1 METGADITGQEIA
14 GHAITDLVTGIV
26 LLLLVAAVTTMVS
39 KRVDKL
45 PLTILLVFVGMA
57 ISAFGQN
64 VPGLSLLTDFRL
76 TPELV
81 LFVFIPTLIFESAF
95 NLDARQ
101 VSANIWP
108 ILTLAIP
115 GLLISTGII
124 GFVFSMLTPF
134 DLMVSLLL
142 GAILSATDPVA
153 VIAIFRQL
161 GVPERLTILVEG
173 ESLFND
179 ATSLVLAT
187 ILIGLV
193 AAGGFTSDVL
203 VDGTGEFLVVFFG
216 GVIVGWVLAWL
227 AGNILGDIQSDAGI
241 QITITT
247 ILAYFS
253 FIIAEHAFHVS
264 GIMAVVAAGLIMGSS
279 WGKSKISPDTAEFM
293 EQFWEYLAYVANA
306 LIFLMVG
313 LQIDLL
319 VLWQSID
326 LIAVVIFAM
335 LVSRAFVVFGVV
347 PLVGKVPGAES
358 IGMPFR
364 MVMYWGGLR
373 GAIALAIV
381 LSLPPFDYKDTL
393 ISLVMGA
400 VLFTLV
406 VQGLSIEKLV
416 KILKLD
422 ALSKADNLAKL
433 EGDRNARQE
442 GLTRLDALAG
452 DGLFSPR
459 IAENIRERCER
470 HLRELNLEIARIN
483 AGMSQAEM
491 AKVLAMRCLAREK
504 ARIYELFSRGLINE
518 WAFRELDHTVA
529 VQIDEVRHR
538 GLMPTAEIKVPI
550 TQAISKWLTG
560 SLSPIPGFHRLLERL
575 STQRVIRD
583 YDAAWGRYRSANS
596 VLHGL
601 DQMAVEGDIDSTTT
615 LQLRQVYE
623 EILQVSKAQIDEVAE
638 QYPEFVEAMQEQL
651 GQRLLLV
658 AEHESVEHAAE
669 LGMLQ
674 EGIAEKI
681 LEDQAER
688 IRQLKQDDISA
699 CFEIEVTEILRKVPM
714 FQGVGDRERVL
725 IGAVLRPRTVPRGT
739 DIIRQG
745 EEGDSMFLIARGI
758 ANVRITDQG
767 QVNQVATLYA
777 GSFFG
782 ESALLHRTPRNATI
796 VAATPCS
803 LYELKR
809 KDLDRFLTEFPA
821 IKQAVIEID
830 RARLSSNT
838 VTGYHTPTTHP
849 AEQAD

>member
-1 METGADITGQEIA
+1 ME
-14 GHAITDLVTGIV
+14 HAIEEGAHHIADLVTGIV
-26 LLLLVAAVTTMVS
+26 LLLLVAAVTTMIS
-39 KRVDKL
+39 KRIDKL
-45 PLTILLVFVGMA
+45 PLTILLVFVGIA
-57 ISAFGQN
+57 ISAFGHD
-64 VPGLSLLTDFRL
+64 VPGLSILSGFHL

-124 GFVFSMLTPF
+124 GFIFSMLTPF
-134 DLMVSLLL
+134 DLLVSLLL

-153 VIAIFRQL
+153 VIAIFKQL

-193 AAGGFTSDVL
+193 AAGGFSSDVFL
-203 VDGTGEFLVVFFG
+203 SGTGEFLVVFFG
-216 GVIVGWVLAWL
+216 GVLVGWILAL
-227 AGNILGDIQSDAGI
+227 MAGYTLSGIESDPAI
-241 QITITT
+241 EITMTT

-253 FIIAEHAFHVS
+253 FVIAEHVFHVS
-264 GIMAVVAAGLIMGSS
+264 GIMAVVAAGIIMGSS
-279 WGKSKISPDTAEFM
+279 WGKSKISPDSAEFM
-293 EQFWEYLAYVANA
+293 EHFWEYLAYVANA

-313 LQIDLL
+313 LQIDLV
-319 VLWQSID
+319 VLWDSID
-326 LIAVVIFAM
+326 LIAIVVFAM
-335 LVSRAFVVFGVV
+335 LVSRAIVVFGVV
-347 PLVGKVPGAES
+347 PLLGKLPGSEA

-406 VQGLSIEKLV
+406 VQGLSIERLV
-416 KILKLD
+416 KFFGLD
-422 ALSKADNLAKL
+422 ELSKSDTLAKL

-442 GLTRLDALAG
+442 GLTRLNALAEG
-452 DGLFSPR
+452 GMFSAR
-459 IAENIRERCER
+459 IADNIRERCER
-470 HLRELNLEIARIN
+470 NLRELEEEITRIN
-483 AGMSQAEM
+483 ADMSPQESAR
-491 AKVLAMRCLAREK
+491 VLAMRCLAREK
-504 ARIYELFSRGLINE
+504 ARIYELFSKGLINE
-518 WAFRELDHTVA
+518 WAFRELDYTVA

-538 GLMPTAEIKVPI
+538 GLMPTAETTASV
-550 TQAISKWLTG
+550 TQAAGRLMLNGLMALPG
-560 SLSPIPGFHRLLERL
+560 SHGVVEQL
-575 STQRVIRD
+575 STQRIIRD
-583 YDAAWGRYRSANS
+583 YDVAWGRYRSANS
-596 VLHGL
+596 VLSSL
-601 DQMAVEGDIDSTTT
+601 DQIAGEGKIDSDTT
-615 LQLRQVYE
+615 QALRDVYE
-623 EILQVSKAQIDEVAE
+623 TIRSDAKSQIDEVAE
-638 QYPEFVEAMQEQL
+638 QYPEFVESIQEQI

-669 LGMLQ
+669 HGMLQ

-681 LEDQAER
+681 LKDQAER
-688 IRQLKQDDISA
+688 IRQLKNDDVSS

-714 FQGVGDRERVL
+714 FEGVGDMERELIGRVL
-725 IGAVLRPRTVPRGT
+725 ASKTVPRGT
-739 DIIRQG
+739 AIIRQG
-745 EEGDSMFLIARGI
+745 AEGDSMFLIARGI
-758 ANVRITDQG
+758 ANVQIEEHGTQ
-767 QVNQVATLYA
+767 NQVATLYA
-777 GSFFG
+777 GDFFG
-782 ESALLHRTPRNATI
+782 ESALLHSSPRNATI

-809 KDLDRFLTEFPA
+809 RDLDRLFEEFPD
-821 IKQAVIEID
+821 IRRAVIKVDQE
-830 RARLSSNT
+830 RLSSNT
-838 VTGYHTPTTHP
+838 VTGYHN
-849 AEQAD
+849 ASSD